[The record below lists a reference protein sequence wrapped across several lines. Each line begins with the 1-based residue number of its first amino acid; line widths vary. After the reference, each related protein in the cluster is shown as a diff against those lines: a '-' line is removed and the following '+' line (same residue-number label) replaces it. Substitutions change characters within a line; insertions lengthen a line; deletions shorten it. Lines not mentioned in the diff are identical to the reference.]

1 MVCWLIVT
9 MARASSYSTDIDL
22 YIGNIS
28 CISWAIRFT
37 LYFDAGVVMFNF
49 LYLIFVIYSIGI
61 FILFLLCSLCDF
73 DL

>member
-1 MVCWLIVT
+1 MGSGWLIVM

-28 CISWAIRFT
+28 WISWAIRFT
-37 LYFDAGVVMFNF
+37 LYFDTVVVIFN
-49 LYLIFVIYSIGI
+49 YLFTWYIFM
-61 FILFLLCSLCDF
+61 LFLLCSLCDF